1 MRQKEWLSD
10 LELGMLLVK
19 RTREGLPA
27 LPLEEERAKLVLV
40 KRQALHGC

>member
-19 RTREGLPA
+19 RTREGLQA
-27 LPLEEERAKLVLV
+27 LHLEEGRAKLFLV
-40 KRQALHGC
+40 KRQAPHGC

>member
-1 MRQKEWLSD
+1 MRQKEWFSD

-19 RTREGLPA
+19 RTREGLQA
-27 LPLEEERAKLVLV
+27 LHLEEERAKLFLV